1 MRYISC
7 HLGVMDTFESIETS
21 FNIALTKFKCRVAL
35 DARVASLDAFLGR
48 WRRNTLISHLKDV
61 WKLIG

>member
-7 HLGVMDTFESIETS
+7 HLGVMDTFEGIETS
-21 FNIALTKFKCRVAL
+21 FNIALTKFKCRVTL
-35 DARVASLDAFLGR
+35 DARVTSFNAFLGR

-61 WKLIG
+61 WKFIG